1 MLKNS
6 DEKDFALDSLAK
18 IQSLR
23 NEDKALPTESQ
34 STSSDTQED

>member
-23 NEDKALPTESQ
+23 NEGKALPAESQ